1 MKVINRYEDLT
12 VEQFQQLEEL
22 KLNTTLDKLDKNTL
36 RLSIISSLSTKEV
49 ESLPHSKRNDLMLHS
64 VFMMNPITEMSS
76 PIEFKLGNKQ
86 FRYIKHIHEYNIAQE
101 KDWKEILLA
110 NSNQYI
116 KCLPELMAIC
126 HQEFEN
132 GKWVYNSD
140 NHLENVELFKKSKLS
155 QSLGAVF
162 FYSKF
167 FKNYTKITADCL
179 HQSIQMMTEAK
190 EMMMADQEFQ
200 TFLKGGG
207 GNTQLV

>member
-126 HQEFEN
+126 HQECEN

-207 GNTQLV
+207 GNIQLV

>member
-190 EMMMADQEFQ
+190 DMMMADQEFQ
-200 TFLKGGG
+200 TFLKDGG